1 MLQSKA
7 NFRLFR
13 LFFLKV
19 GHYFRLFN
27 TVASTQMF
35 HIKVCRWLDSNRGP
49 LVSEATALPT
59 EPQPLSLSSYTA
71 NFFRIVCLKADT
83 TTTSCQRRMATH
95 PASYTLLIWTS
106 NQGPPPILKFKCE
119 FLCYANFSAFWLVEK
134 IEQPIRML
142 KNDRCDKFMLWDT
155 TRTLLQSPLFYLI
168 TTLNAVSQIPRHQTC
183 WKWALWHQNTLLW
196 SL

>member
-1 MLQSKA
+1 
-7 NFRLFR
+7 
-13 LFFLKV
+13 
-19 GHYFRLFN
+19 
-27 TVASTQMF
+27 MF

-106 NQGPPPILKFKCE
+106 NQGPPPILKFKSE

-134 IEQPIRML
+134 FEQPIRVL